1 MIDLS
6 AINKQ
11 LSREEVIAELVRLFT
26 PYATNLLASGGDF
39 SYMNMYADNFSDQ
52 LQNLSQFNEYEMYTI
67 LNEACDTSWRNSVKG

>member
-11 LSREEVIAELVRLFT
+11 MSREELIAELVRLFT
-26 PYATNLLASGGDF
+26 PYAKNLLSSGGDF
-39 SYMNMYADNFSDQ
+39 SYMNMYADNFSEQ
-52 LQNLSQFNEYEMYTI
+52 LQNLSQFNEYDMYLI

>member
-1 MIDLS
+1 MINLS

-11 LSREEVIAELVRLFT
+11 LSREKLITELVKLFT

-52 LQNLSQFNEYEMYTI
+52 LQNLSQFNEYDIYTI
-67 LNEACDTSWRNSVKG
+67 LNEACDISWRNSIRG